1 MSRLATAR
9 RVVPLLVATCLAS
22 GAALSQVTPYT
33 SSAASPDQP
42 PPLGPEAAAAGNLA
56 EGDIIVTA
64 RRTAENLQS
73 TPVSVS
79 AFNADTLRQAS
90 IQNTQDLLV
99 KTPGVYLAG
108 SGGRENTNFSIRGQS
123 KALSGNSAPGVI
135 SYFAEV
141 PAPTLGSSIPT
152 YDLSS
157 VQVLK
162 GPQGTLFGRNTT
174 GGAILYY
181 PTAPTY
187 KLGGYLEGSYG
198 NYNDRHLDGALNVPI
213 VDEHV
218 ALRIAGEYHKNDGY
232 TKNIGVGRNLD
243 DTNSRALRGSLL
255 ISPIDAIRNTT
266 IVDYYRSR
274 TAGGAA
280 ILTFVSTQP
289 SALTQLGVQQAAL
302 QEYMRQL
309 ARGPRVTDSDA
320 DPFENVDRFG
330 VTNRTEIDIAHDV
343 QFVNIF
349 GYRHTRLS
357 YYASSDGLPTLT
369 SDGTGVIP
377 AGLPVDVVNGRQ
389 DSDINQI
396 TDEVQFKGKLFDNKL
411 DWLVGAFYLDS
422 KPVGPSGTYV
432 AIFTLPGISDAPY
445 SYNFYTEKSKAVFA
459 NVGYKLDSLVEGLR
473 FDAGI
478 RYTKDKITGCVGSGT
493 TPTPDIGPSQCR
505 NGAAGIIAP
514 SNLHTSSSA
523 PTWTIGLDWQA
534 NQKLFFYIVTR
545 RGYREGGLNGPTLTG
560 RLTPFQSFG
569 PEKVTDVEA
578 GVRSKFDVGGMA
590 VRLNASPFIG
600 WYSNVQVPITGLST
614 QAACSTTT
622 PGGTDAPLSPDGNCD
637 KADDPSGGTLLVNA
651 GKTRIAGFDFDAE
664 ISPIRRLSLELSGTL
679 LDTKSRSLTVPASLL
694 PYLAIKSVPFN
705 LVAKTTLSGSIHYD
719 VPVPESFAHVVFNA
733 DIYHSSK
740 VQVSDVF
747 LPSYN
752 LVNARLDFNG
762 IAGTQFDASVFV
774 RNLFNKNYLAS
785 GDVSALALGETSAFY
800 GAPRTFGVQL
810 RYRFGS

>member
-1 MSRLATAR
+1 MPDLVTAR
-9 RVVPLLVATCLAS
+9 RIAPLLLATCLAS
-22 GAALSQVTPYT
+22 GSAWAQAVTPAPHSNLPT
-33 SSAASPDQP
+33 QP
-42 PPLGPEAAAAGNLA
+42 PAQGPETLPGN
-56 EGDIIVTA
+56 ESSSGDIIVTA
-64 RRTAENLQS
+64 RRTAESLQS

-141 PAPTLGSSIPT
+141 PSPTLGSSIPT

-187 KLGGYLEGSYG
+187 KFEGYAEGSYG
-198 NYNDRHLDGALNVPI
+198 NYNDRHFDGAVNIPI
-213 VDEHV
+213 IDDHV

-232 TKNIGVGRNLD
+232 TKNIGVGRDLD
-243 DTNSRALRGSLL
+243 DANSRSVRGSLL

-266 IVDYYRSR
+266 IVDYYRGR
-274 TAGGAA
+274 TAGGAP

-302 QEYMRQL
+302 QEYMRQR
-309 ARGPRVTDSDA
+309 ARGPRVTDSDI
-320 DPFENVDRFG
+320 DPFENVNRFG
-330 VTNRTEIDIAHDV
+330 VTNRTEIDIADGI

-349 GYRHTRLS
+349 GYRHTKLS

-396 TDEVQFKGKLFDNKL
+396 TDEVQLKGKLLDDKL

-432 AIFTLPGISDAPY
+432 AIFTLPGITDAPY

-459 NVGYKLDSLVEGLR
+459 NVGYKLDSLVQGLR

-478 RYTKDKITGCVGSGT
+478 RYTKDNITGCVGSGT
-493 TPTPDIGPSQCR
+493 TSTPDISPSQCR
-505 NGAAGIIAP
+505 NGAAGIVAP

-523 PTWTIGLDWQA
+523 PTWTVGLDWQA
-534 NQKLFFYIVTR
+534 TQKLFFYVVTR
-545 RGYREGGLNGPTLTG
+545 RGYREGGLNGPTLSG

-578 GVRSKFDVGGMA
+578 GVRSKFDVGGMG

-622 PGGTDAPLSPDGNCD
+622 PGGTDAPLSPDGNCN

-651 GKTRIAGFDFDAE
+651 GKTRIAGVDFDAE
-664 ISPIRRLSLELSGTL
+664 ITPIRRLSFELSGTL
-679 LDTKSRSLTVPASLL
+679 LSTKSKSLTVPASLL

-719 VPVPESFAHVVFNA
+719 LPVPESFAHVVFNA
-733 DIYHSSK
+733 DVYHSSK

-762 IAGTQFDASVFV
+762 IGGTRVDASLFV
-774 RNLFNKNYLAS
+774 RNLFNKDYLAA

-800 GAPRTFGVQL
+800 GAPRTFGIQL
-810 RYRFGS
+810 RYRFGA